1 MKIKTFNPIKIIITG
16 EEKYEFLQNLITNDL
31 NKIEDIIYSYLLT
44 PQGKIFVELQIKKRK
59 DSLEIFC
66 TNDQVGIFDY
76 LQKYSKLSEV
86 NLEKKI
92 SLDIDINEK
101 YFTDLLSKGLIDS
114 NVLPHSSFNPSEIS
128 PSYID
133 YKKGCYVGQEVVS
146 RIKHRQ
152 LNRKSI
158 IVFQN
163 LSFDESKKI
172 DNFEIIIKTKDFFI
186 VRLPINTDFKK
197 FENDYGLKK
206 IDATYLK

>member
-1 MKIKTFNPIKIIITG
+1 MKIKTYNPIKIIITG

-59 DSLEIFC
+59 DSLELFC

-152 LNRKSI
+152 LNSKSI

-172 DNFEIIIKTKDFFI
+172 DNFKIILKIKDFFI
-186 VRLPINTDFKK
+186 VRLPINTDFEK

-206 IDATYLK
+206 IDAT

>member
-44 PQGKIFVELQIKKRK
+44 PQGKIFSELQIKKKK

-66 TNDQVGIFDY
+66 TNDQVDIFDY

-86 NLEKKI
+86 NLQKKI

-172 DNFEIIIKTKDFFI
+172 DNFEIIIKIKDFFI
-186 VRLPINTDFKK
+186 VRLPINTDFEK

-206 IDATYLK
+206 INTT

>member
-44 PQGKIFVELQIKKRK
+44 PQGKIFSELQIKKKK

-66 TNDQVGIFDY
+66 TNDQVDIFDY

-86 NLEKKI
+86 NLQKKI

-172 DNFEIIIKTKDFFI
+172 DNFEIIIKIKDFFI
-186 VRLPINTDFKK
+186 VRLPINTDFEK

-206 IDATYLK
+206 IDTT

>member
-44 PQGKIFVELQIKKRK
+44 PQGKIFVELQIKKRE
-59 DSLEIFC
+59 DSLELFC

-152 LNRKSI
+152 LNSKSI

-163 LSFDESKKI
+163 LFFDESKKI
-172 DNFEIIIKTKDFFI
+172 DNFKIILKIKDFFI
-186 VRLPINTDFKK
+186 VRLPINTDFER

-206 IDATYLK
+206 IDAT

>member
-59 DSLEIFC
+59 DSLELFC

-114 NVLPHSSFNPSEIS
+114 NVLPHSSFNPSEIL

-152 LNRKSI
+152 LNSKSI

-163 LSFDESKKI
+163 LFFDESKKI
-172 DNFEIIIKTKDFFI
+172 DNFKIILKIKDFFI
-186 VRLPINTDFKK
+186 IRLPINTDFEK

-206 IDATYLK
+206 IDAT

>member
-44 PQGKIFVELQIKKRK
+44 PQGKIFSELQIKKKK

-66 TNDQVGIFDY
+66 TNDQVDIFDY

-172 DNFEIIIKTKDFFI
+172 DNFEIIIKIKDFFI
-186 VRLPINTDFKK
+186 VRLPINTDFEK

-206 IDATYLK
+206 IDAT

>member
-59 DSLEIFC
+59 DSLELFC

-114 NVLPHSSFNPSEIS
+114 NVLPHSSFNPSEVS
-128 PSYID
+128 SSYID

-152 LNRKSI
+152 LNSKSI

-172 DNFEIIIKTKDFFI
+172 DNFKIILKIKDFFI
-186 VRLPINTDFKK
+186 IRLPINTDFEK

-206 IDATYLK
+206 IDAT

>member
-1 MKIKTFNPIKIIITG
+1 MKIKTFNPIKIMITG

-44 PQGKIFVELQIKKRK
+44 PQGKIFVELQIKKKK
-59 DSLEIFC
+59 DSLELFC

-133 YKKGCYVGQEVVS
+133 YEKGCYVGQEVVS

-152 LNRKSI
+152 LNSKSI

-172 DNFEIIIKTKDFFI
+172 DNFKIILKIKDFFI
-186 VRLPINTDFKK
+186 IRLPINTDFEK

-206 IDATYLK
+206 IDAT

>member
-44 PQGKIFVELQIKKRK
+44 PQGKIFSELQIRKKK

-66 TNDQVGIFDY
+66 TNDQVDIFDY

-86 NLEKKI
+86 NLQKKI

-172 DNFEIIIKTKDFFI
+172 DNFEIIIKIKDFFI
-186 VRLPINTDFKK
+186 IRLPINTDFEK

-206 IDATYLK
+206 IDAT

>member
-1 MKIKTFNPIKIIITG
+1 MKIKTFNPIKIMITG

-44 PQGKIFVELQIKKRK
+44 PQGKIFVELQIKKRE
-59 DSLEIFC
+59 DSLELFC

-152 LNRKSI
+152 LNSKSI

-163 LSFDESKKI
+163 LFFDESKKI
-172 DNFEIIIKTKDFFI
+172 DNFKIILKIKDFFI
-186 VRLPINTDFKK
+186 VRLPINTDFEK

-206 IDATYLK
+206 IDAT

>member
-16 EEKYEFLQNLITNDL
+16 EEKYEFLQNLITNNL

-44 PQGKIFVELQIKKRK
+44 PQGKIFSELQIKKRE

-66 TNDQVGIFDY
+66 TNDQVDIFDY

-172 DNFEIIIKTKDFFI
+172 DNFEIIIKIKDFFI
-186 VRLPINTDFKK
+186 VRLPINTDLEK

-206 IDATYLK
+206 IDAT

>member
-1 MKIKTFNPIKIIITG
+1 MKIKTFNPIKIMITG

-44 PQGKIFVELQIKKRK
+44 PQGKIFVELQIKKRE
-59 DSLEIFC
+59 DSLELFC

-152 LNRKSI
+152 LNSKSI

-172 DNFEIIIKTKDFFI
+172 DNFKIILKIKDFFI
-186 VRLPINTDFKK
+186 VRLPINTDFEK

-206 IDATYLK
+206 IDAT

>member
-158 IVFQN
+158 IVFQQ

-172 DNFEIIIKTKDFFI
+172 DNFEIITKIKDFFI
-186 VRLPINTDFKK
+186 VRLPINTDFEK

-206 IDATYLK
+206 IDTT

>member
-44 PQGKIFVELQIKKRK
+44 PQGKIFSELQIKKKK

-66 TNDQVGIFDY
+66 TNDQVDIFDY

-86 NLEKKI
+86 NLQKKI

-163 LSFDESKKI
+163 LSFDKSRKI
-172 DNFEIIIKTKDFFI
+172 ENFEIIIKIKDFFI
-186 VRLPINTDFKK
+186 VRLPINTDFEK

-206 IDATYLK
+206 IDTT

>member
-44 PQGKIFVELQIKKRK
+44 PQGKIFTELQIKKRK

-66 TNDQVGIFDY
+66 TNDQVDIFDY

-86 NLEKKI
+86 NLEKII

-101 YFTDLLSKGLIDS
+101 YFADLLSKGLIDS

-172 DNFEIIIKTKDFFI
+172 DNFKIIIKVKDFFI
-186 VRLPINTDFKK
+186 VRLPINTDFEK

-206 IDATYLK
+206 IDAT

>member
-44 PQGKIFVELQIKKRK
+44 PQGKIFSELQIKKRE

-86 NLEKKI
+86 NLQKKI

-172 DNFEIIIKTKDFFI
+172 DNFEIILKIKEFFI
-186 VRLPINTDFKK
+186 VRLPINTDFEK
-197 FENDYGLKK
+197 FENNFGLKK
-206 IDATYLK
+206 IDAT

>member
-44 PQGKIFVELQIKKRK
+44 PQGKIFSELQIKKKK

-66 TNDQVGIFDY
+66 TNDQVDIFDY

-86 NLEKKI
+86 NLQKKI

-172 DNFEIIIKTKDFFI
+172 DNFEIIIKIKDFFI
-186 VRLPINTDFKK
+186 VRLPINTDFEK

-206 IDATYLK
+206 IDAT

>member
-59 DSLEIFC
+59 DSLELFC

-152 LNRKSI
+152 LNSKSI

-172 DNFEIIIKTKDFFI
+172 DNFKIILKIKDFFI
-186 VRLPINTDFKK
+186 IRLPINTDFEK

-206 IDATYLK
+206 IDAT

>member
-44 PQGKIFVELQIKKRK
+44 PQGKIFSELQIKKRE

-66 TNDQVGIFDY
+66 TNDQVDIFDY

-86 NLEKKI
+86 NLQKKI

-172 DNFEIIIKTKDFFI
+172 DNFEIIIKIKDFFI
-186 VRLPINTDFKK
+186 VRLPINTDFEK

-206 IDATYLK
+206 IDAT

>member
-44 PQGKIFVELQIKKRK
+44 PQGKIFVELQIKKRE
-59 DSLEIFC
+59 DSLELFC

-152 LNRKSI
+152 LNSKSI

-163 LSFDESKKI
+163 LFFDESKKI
-172 DNFEIIIKTKDFFI
+172 DNFKIILKIKDFFI
-186 VRLPINTDFKK
+186 IRLPINTDFEK

-206 IDATYLK
+206 IDAT

>member
-44 PQGKIFVELQIKKRK
+44 PQGKIFSELQIKKRK

-92 SLDIDINEK
+92 SLDLDINEK

-172 DNFEIIIKTKDFFI
+172 DNFEIIIKIKDFFI

-206 IDATYLK
+206 IDAT

>member
-44 PQGKIFVELQIKKRK
+44 PQGKIFTELQIKKRK

-66 TNDQVGIFDY
+66 TNDQVDIFDY

-86 NLEKKI
+86 NLEKNI
-92 SLDIDINEK
+92 NLDININEK

-114 NVLPHSSFNPSEIS
+114 NFLPHSSFNPSEIS

-163 LSFDESKKI
+163 LAFDESKKI
-172 DNFEIIIKTKDFFI
+172 HNFEIIIKIKDFFI
-186 VRLPINTDFKK
+186 VRLPISTDFEK

-206 IDATYLK
+206 IDAT